1 MTLNPPGA
9 AAIAC
14 AYCSRKSTVT
24 LRPFAK
30 ALKDGD
36 MLFFAKGAFLISL
49 NGMEDVLVPWM
60 REFRK
65 IPAVKF
71 KDEKGNWPEAVKVR
85 TAEVDGH
92 RHAYVV
98 NTGFE
103 PVEVDLLLE
112 EDRPEEARVVVVLG
126 AFSSTS

>member
-1 MTLNPPGA
+1 
-9 AAIAC
+9 
-14 AYCSRKSTVT
+14 
-24 LRPFAK
+24 
-30 ALKDGD
+30 

-65 IPAVKF
+65 IPAVTF
-71 KDEKGNWPEAVKVR
+71 KDEKGNWPEAVKLR
-85 TAEVDGH
+85 TAEVDGR

-103 PVEVDLLLE
+103 PVEVDLGRFGKLRLDSYE
-112 EDRPEEARVVVVLG
+112 LRYLR
-126 AFSSTS
+126 